1 MAILW
6 PRRYASSVSEKS
18 ESARLLV
25 VYHAPSPAV
34 QALVDAVIAGASD
47 PETGNVT
54 VRARAALEAK
64 PGDLLWCDGVIF
76 GTTEN
81 FGYMSGALKDF
92 FDRSYYP
99 CLDAVEGRPYAL
111 FVKAG
116 NDGTGAI
123 ASVQRIVTGLK
134 LRAVAEPLR
143 LAGSMQPQWPEQ
155 CHELGF
161 AMAAGLD
168 AGIF

>member
-1 MAILW
+1 M
-6 PRRYASSVSEKS
+6 
-18 ESARLLV
+18 

-34 QALVDAVIAGASD
+34 QTLTDAVIAGASD
-47 PETGNVT
+47 PDAGRVD
-54 VRARAALEAK
+54 VRALAALDAG
-64 PGDLLWCDGVIF
+64 PDDLAWCDGVIF

-99 CLDAVEGRPYAL
+99 CLEAVEGRPYAL

-116 NDGTGAI
+116 NDGTGAVS
-123 ASVQRIVTGLK
+123 SVQRIVTGLK
-134 LRAVAEPLR
+134 LRAMAEPLR
-143 LAGSMQPQWPEQ
+143 MVGAMQPHWPDQ
-155 CHELGF
+155 CRELGF
-161 AMAAGLD
+161 TMAAGLD